1 MRRATP
7 LLLALGLS
15 LLAAP
20 REAGAQTAALTA
32 RMQRFYFHG
41 VLGVGYGRFAS
52 STGAGQI
59 TLQGAGAMGNF
70 AIGINLVRGLSVHV
84 DACAMALVTPTVS
97 VNNVDQPAVSRADS
111 TSTTSIIGGG
121 LTWSDRG
128 GLVWVSLA
136 GGVSVLGVEI
146 PSAMSSSTG
155 VSAPAYGLTQ
165 YGWGVH
171 LLAGHDWP
179 IVYNWRVGLAL
190 QAIFTQMP
198 DQPFM
203 GSTPTWENFG
213 GGLSLTVSDR

>member
-1 MRRATP
+1 MRRATS
-7 LLLALGLS
+7 LLLALGFS

-20 REAGAQTAALTA
+20 RDVSAQTVALTA

-41 VLGVGYGRFAS
+41 ALGVGYGRFAS

-59 TLQGAGAMGNF
+59 TLHGAGAMGNF
-70 AIGINLVRGLSVHV
+70 AIGVNLVRGLSVHV

-97 VNNVDQPAVSRADS
+97 VNNVDQPTVSRADS

-121 LTWSDRG
+121 LTWTQHD

-165 YGWGVH
+165 FGWGVN